1 MAEIERY
8 ESLRNGKI
16 GTVVS
21 KSETEVV
28 LNIDGQEKTIK
39 MSNLKRW
46 YKPCGIIEEAD
57 VQEENK
63 QADRVEQLNK
73 MVSKPDKPNGD
84 EPPKEDCLK
93 LATKIISYLE
103 KNGCLTKKTCSYTR
117 VRLEGFKRNIM
128 EVWWGKRLKGVKV
141 VVRSEAII
149 GNKQLYELGKTVPP
163 THFYTLDHVYR
174 FNNSSNIADI
184 YAIIDAVI
192 VYEKNYKP
200 KAHPGSGK
208 RGTGKIDGKN
218 TLAYKREVLGIK
230 ADNEKETEK

>member
-63 QADRVEQLNK
+63 QADRVDQLNK
-73 MVSKPDKPNGD
+73 MVSKPDKQNGD

-93 LATKIISYLE
+93 LATKIISY
-103 KNGCLTKKTCSYTR
+103 
-117 VRLEGFKRNIM
+117 
-128 EVWWGKRLKGVKV
+128 
-141 VVRSEAII
+141 
-149 GNKQLYELGKTVPP
+149 
-163 THFYTLDHVYR
+163 D
-174 FNNSSNIADI
+174 
-184 YAIIDAVI
+184 
-192 VYEKNYKP
+192 
-200 KAHPGSGK
+200 
-208 RGTGKIDGKN
+208 
-218 TLAYKREVLGIK
+218 
-230 ADNEKETEK
+230 